1 LNSKTTMQSV
11 LHKFQFWVVLGC
23 LGIAIQVQAN
33 EPIILHKD
41 DGSLRV
47 MTLNIAHARAQGVSQ
62 LLQSTQQARANLL
75 SIADV
80 VRREAPHVIAFQEID
95 QGSFWNGNFS
105 HTAFLAEQAVYPH
118 HFSGSHVSGNS
129 LDYGTSIMSRQGIS
143 QSRSVSFDKPFLRQP
158 KGFVV
163 TTIDWPSAG
172 DVKVDVVSLHLDF
185 LTEAKRRAEIEQ
197 LVQALASQTQS
208 RLAKGQQ
215 PNLRILMGDFNID
228 YGDDDALIHELT
240 EKLQLHTYRPME
252 QLITFP
258 RFERRLDWVLVSRD
272 LEFVEH
278 RVLAD
283 PLSDHQAVVADLVMK
298 NPPVP
303 ALVSSVELGD

>member
-1 LNSKTTMQSV
+1 MVINITISLLISIFSF
-11 LHKFQFWVVLGC
+11 LS
-23 LGIAIQVQAN
+23 ASAN
-33 EPIILHKD
+33 EVILKTGID
-41 DGSLRV
+41 EVVALFQAEGWWLVGKIAKRSSVVSAENYVDRDYDSL
-47 MTLNIAHARAQGVSQ
+47 AK
-62 LLQSTQQARANLL
+62 
-75 SIADV
+75 SIAGY
-80 VRREAPHVIAFQEID
+80 ASA
-95 QGSFWNGNFS
+95 
-105 HTAFLAEQAVYPH
+105 AE
-118 HFSGSHVSGNS
+118 NS

-215 PNLRILMGDFNID
+215 PNLCILMGDFNID
-228 YGDDDALIHELT
+228 YGDDDALIYELT

>member
-1 LNSKTTMQSV
+1 MEATLTSQLTMQRVIDKLQNWS
-11 LHKFQFWVVLGC
+11 VLGC
-23 LGIAIQVQAN
+23 LIIATHVQAN

-62 LLQSTQQARANLL
+62 LLQSTEQARANLML
-75 SIADV
+75 IADV
-80 VRREAPHVIAFQEID
+80 VRREAPHVIAFQEFD
-95 QGSFWNGNFS
+95 KASFWNGNFS

-118 HFSGSHVSGNS
+118 HFSGSHVSGIN

-143 QSRSVSFDKPFLRQP
+143 QSRSVSFNKPFLRQP

-163 TTIDWPSAG
+163 TTIDWPSEG

-185 LTEAKRRAEIEQ
+185 LSEAKRRAEIDQ
-197 LVQALASQTQS
+197 LVHELGRLGQGRQS
-208 RLAKGQQ
+208 N
-215 PNLRILMGDFNID
+215 PRILMGDFNID

-240 EKLQLHTYRPME
+240 ERLELHTYRPME
-252 QLITFP
+252 QLVTFP

-283 PLSDHQAVVADLVMK
+283 PLSDHQAVVADLILK
-298 NPPVP
+298 NATAP